1 MNSSKEEIRN
11 RITEIENLMS
21 NPDFWQNKDKAQ
33 EMVREL
39 QTLKN
44 NLEGIGASDRGDAIL
59 TILSGVGGDEGER
72 SHTCVK
78 VEEVGGGLDEASEH
92 EGFAKTASHI
102 AHKEHIPEKNAAAIL
117 ANAGRKASAKAHR
130 ENPRLN
136 KIKGEA
142 MESKQKGGDM
152 NKIQEGGGA
161 GYEITFK
168 GLLSYDIESNR
179 GWKGISDIIEVPYQD
194 EVSIE
199 GYDWSTTWA
208 GKCGVLRLM
217 KKSLIFSIIQLDDK
231 LKEAIDIYLT
241 DFNIEPFIYGAGS
254 SFSLIQPNE
263 PIDVMVQIYAN
274 IDGSIVYPY
283 VSAKF
288 YPSEELSYAVEDAY
302 NHEEDE
308 YYDDEEEP
316 YDESLNKKSN
326 KSIVKESI
334 MNNKQ
339 FKQLKESLI
348 SNNRKPV
355 SKLSVSLFK
364 EELKES
370 QKPEPLKESLIMP
383 ISGFE
388 YSVFKKGNLGEGSG
402 KMITQGIA
410 MVEGQNVKVNG
421 KSFSIKSHDF
431 VGTKG
436 Y

>member
-1 MNSSKEEIRN
+1 
-11 RITEIENLMS
+11 
-21 NPDFWQNKDKAQ
+21 
-33 EMVREL
+33 
-39 QTLKN
+39 
-44 NLEGIGASDRGDAIL
+44 
-59 TILSGVGGDEGER
+59 
-72 SHTCVK
+72 
-78 VEEVGGGLDEASEH
+78 
-92 EGFAKTASHI
+92 
-102 AHKEHIPEKNAAAIL
+102 
-117 ANAGRKASAKAHR
+117 
-130 ENPRLN
+130 
-136 KIKGEA
+136 
-142 MESKQKGGDM
+142 
-152 NKIQEGGGA
+152 
-161 GYEITFK
+161 
-168 GLLSYDIESNR
+168 
-179 GWKGISDIIEVPYQD
+179 
-194 EVSIE
+194 
-199 GYDWSTTWA
+199 
-208 GKCGVLRLM
+208 
-217 KKSLIFSIIQLDDK
+217 
-231 LKEAIDIYLT
+231 
-241 DFNIEPFIYGAGS
+241 
-254 SFSLIQPNE
+254 
-263 PIDVMVQIYAN
+263 
-274 IDGSIVYPY
+274 VYPY